1 MIVAQ
6 LTHKWNDGQKY
17 LGIMLPT
24 KLCHS
29 YSPVVDPHIM
39 VRNDTR
45 ISALDRPQFQSI
57 WVIVNDAD
65 FLIRNSRQ
73 TLIKGPGER

>member
-1 MIVAQ
+1 
-6 LTHKWNDGQKY
+6 
-17 LGIMLPT
+17 
-24 KLCHS
+24 
-29 YSPVVDPHIM
+29 M

-45 ISALDRPQFQSI
+45 IYALDRPQFQSI

-73 TLIKGPGER
+73 TLIKGPEER